1 MEMDMAFK
9 NILVALDIADL
20 PNAENALKEALF
32 QVEASGAML
41 HLLYVRHHFPQ
52 GDAKLLAA
60 NFDSEER
67 DESHEILARFK
78 AGLDLDADRSTI
90 TSASGSVTYAVLD
103 QAEKWAADLI
113 VIGSHTPSLTSKL
126 FGSNASS
133 IIREA
138 KVSVLIVRAIEAV
151 EA

>member
-1 MEMDMAFK
+1 MTFK

-32 QVEASGAML
+32 QVKASGAML
-41 HLLYVRHHFPQ
+41 HLLYVRHHFPK

-60 NFDSEER
+60 NFDAEER

-78 AGLDLDADRSTI
+78 AGLDLEADRSTI

-103 QAEKWAADLI
+103 QAKKWAADLI

-138 KVSVLIVRAIEAV
+138 KVSVLIVRALEAV